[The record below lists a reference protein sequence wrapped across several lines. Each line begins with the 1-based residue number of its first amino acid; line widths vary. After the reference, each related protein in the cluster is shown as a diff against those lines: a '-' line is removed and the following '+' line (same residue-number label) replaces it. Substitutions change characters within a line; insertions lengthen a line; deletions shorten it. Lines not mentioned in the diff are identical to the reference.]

1 MFCFNMYMVFEIL
14 SRKPIQFYEKNGIKF
29 FENFKAVD
37 KYKKPVTV
45 SIDSQS
51 YFPTIFARNHN
62 DVDSF
67 YELEMDIS
75 KRRMKGRSMAA
86 DPQKSGIGEIMKLA
100 SIMEFQANRFNNFDL
115 FALQEAIQFYTR
127 YGFKLVTDNV
137 DEILHNLNI
146 VKKSKS
152 YRLSTLRDKADFF
165 YPRIKGKI
173 PSDDPHLLQRGCDV
187 VSECLKDMSRNGERI
202 NYRDLKYNSNMRYTD
217 WETVINRDYLNSLMD
232 LHEINYKI

>member
-1 MFCFNMYMVFEIL
+1 MVFEIL

-152 YRLSTLRDKADFF
+152 YRLSTLRDKAEFF

>member
-1 MFCFNMYMVFEIL
+1 MYMVFEIL
-14 SRKPIQFYEKNGIKF
+14 SRKPIQFYEKNDIKF

-75 KRRMKGRSMAA
+75 KRQMKGRSMAA

-152 YRLSTLRDKADFF
+152 YRLSTLRDKAEFF

>member
-1 MFCFNMYMVFEIL
+1 MYMVFEIL

-75 KRRMKGRSMAA
+75 KRRMEGRSMAA
-86 DPQKSGIGEIMKLA
+86 DPQKSGVGEIMKLA

-152 YRLSTLRDKADFF
+152 YRLSTLRDKAEFF

>member
-1 MFCFNMYMVFEIL
+1 MYMVFEIL
-14 SRKPIQFYEKNGIKF
+14 SRTPIQFYEKNGIKF
-29 FENFKAVD
+29 FEKFKAVD

-45 SIDSQS
+45 SIDSQNS
-51 YFPTIFARNHN
+51 FPTIFARNYD

-67 YELEMDIS
+67 YELEMDIL
-75 KRRMKGRSMAA
+75 KRQMKGRSIVA
-86 DPQKSGIGEIMKLA
+86 DPPKSGIGEIMKLA
-100 SIMEFQANRFNNFDL
+100 SIMEFQVNRFNNFDL

-127 YGFKLVTDNV
+127 YGFKLITNNV

-152 YRLSTLRDKADFF
+152 YRLATIRDKAEFF
-165 YPRIKGKI
+165 YPRIKGEI
-173 PSDDPHLLQRGCDV
+173 PSDDPYLLQRGCDV
-187 VSECLKDMSRNGERI
+187 VSEYLKDMSRHGQRI
-202 NYRDLKYNSNMRYTD
+202 NYRDLKYNSKMKYTD

>member
-152 YRLSTLRDKADFF
+152 YRLSTLRDKAEFF